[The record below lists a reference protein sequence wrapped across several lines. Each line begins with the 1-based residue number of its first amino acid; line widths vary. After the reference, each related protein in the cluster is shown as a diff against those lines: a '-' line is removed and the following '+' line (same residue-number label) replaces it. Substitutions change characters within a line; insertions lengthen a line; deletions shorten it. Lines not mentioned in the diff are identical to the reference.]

1 MLRHIPINYI
11 FRNFPLVLTIHDFAI
26 TFFPS
31 FPPLPTIN
39 APILRYY
46 PYSCSHLLGDKYVK
60 ALTEAMTPSG
70 VITEEYKDG
79 LDRLRQRLAIS
90 KESAVRLLALAA
102 RLRLAP
108 VIKDL
113 VDIWKSDAAGTQRAK
128 DKSSTKDKSR
138 DPISSEDNVLGYMEE
153 QGAQVRY
160 LMHTI
165 D

>member
-1 MLRHIPINYI
+1 
-11 FRNFPLVLTIHDFAI
+11 
-26 TFFPS
+26 
-31 FPPLPTIN
+31 
-39 APILRYY
+39 
-46 PYSCSHLLGDKYVK
+46 
-60 ALTEAMTPSG
+60 MTPSG

>member
-1 MLRHIPINYI
+1 
-11 FRNFPLVLTIHDFAI
+11 
-26 TFFPS
+26 
-31 FPPLPTIN
+31 
-39 APILRYY
+39 
-46 PYSCSHLLGDKYVK
+46 
-60 ALTEAMTPSG
+60 MTPSG

-113 VDIWKSDAAGTQRAK
+113 VEIWKSDAAGTQRAK
-128 DKSSTKDKSR
+128 DKGGVKDKSR

-160 LMHTI
+160 LKHISLYQNDMI
-165 D
+165 PKPIIFRYL